1 MNIRHLSIRT
11 ALRAGE
17 SCAVLAQDQD
27 NAVRFQDWKM
37 VASLA
42 ELADWQGCR
51 IYNRIYVE
59 PSPE

>member
-1 MNIRHLSIRT
+1 MNIRHISMRT

-27 NAVRFQDWKM
+27 NAVRHHDWKM
-37 VASLA
+37 VDAFA

-51 IYNRIYVE
+51 IYTRIYVE
-59 PSPE
+59 PSLE